1 MKRITLLGIISLLFI
16 FACYED
22 NHPTN
27 NTENEN
33 VQIEK
38 FVKEIE
44 EMRLYIG
51 TLSISELQ
59 VLHQECLNY
68 LNASESK
75 KEEMYADIQ
84 QILHLNSN
92 LSIEIKTENVRN
104 KAYQEL
110 NKFLFPNIEEI
121 TTKGSENC
129 ASVRDRKLNSLA
141 NKYAIEFTGAC
152 LAGPLTGGIGTAISI
167 AVITAV
173 TEIERREIWA
183 EYDDCVKK
191 S

>member
-38 FVKEIE
+38 FMKEIE
-44 EMRLYIG
+44 EMRLYI
-51 TLSISELQ
+51 SISELQ

-75 KEEMYADIQ
+75 K
-84 QILHLNSN
+84 
-92 LSIEIKTENVRN
+92 R
-104 KAYQEL
+104 
-110 NKFLFPNIEEI
+110 
-121 TTKGSENC
+121 
-129 ASVRDRKLNSLA
+129 RDV
-141 NKYAIEFTGAC
+141 C
-152 LAGPLTGGIGTAISI
+152 
-167 AVITAV
+167 
-173 TEIERREIWA
+173 
-183 EYDDCVKK
+183 
-191 S
+191 

>member
-38 FVKEIE
+38 FMKEIE

-68 LNASESK
+68 LKMRANRK
-75 KEEMYADIQ
+75 KKRCMLTYT
-84 QILHLNSN
+84 NF
-92 LSIEIKTENVRN
+92 TF
-104 KAYQEL
+104 
-110 NKFLFPNIEEI
+110 KF
-121 TTKGSENC
+121 
-129 ASVRDRKLNSLA
+129 
-141 NKYAIEFTGAC
+141 
-152 LAGPLTGGIGTAISI
+152 
-167 AVITAV
+167 
-173 TEIERREIWA
+173 
-183 EYDDCVKK
+183 
-191 S
+191 